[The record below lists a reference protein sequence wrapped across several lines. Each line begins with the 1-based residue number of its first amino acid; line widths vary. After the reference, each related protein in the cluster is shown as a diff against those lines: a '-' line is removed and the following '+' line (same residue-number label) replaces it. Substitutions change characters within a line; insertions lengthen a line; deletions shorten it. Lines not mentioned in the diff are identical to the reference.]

1 MGEGE
6 RAKSGALWI
15 AIIGIWAL
23 ATGVLIVRLLP
34 DILRSPAIAF
44 LVACLSFFVLSG
56 VFNLVVNV
64 FSHFL
69 RDRPAPADRPG
80 EPAVAVLYCT
90 YNDFDRRAGESLLH
104 LTYPNARVWILDD
117 SRDARV
123 RDEVDAF
130 ARDAAGAGRPVEV
143 VRRPARRGYKAG
155 AINDALQRL
164 PPEVRYVAIVDSD
177 ELVTPDFIQGCLRH
191 FTREDVGFVQASHT
205 CYNRGASWFTA
216 ALGIGVDLHWRH
228 YQRYRN
234 RYGTVNMLGHGAV
247 VRRDVLERV
256 GGFPEVT
263 CEDIAFTVTAR
274 MAGYRGAFAA
284 DVVCGETFPEDFA
297 AMRRRHLRWSWATI
311 EFLRRFSLPFLRSRA
326 RWYEKLDLLL
336 PSVNLPAALL
346 LLAFT
351 GTVQGISWVDGD
363 LSILRDPVVIGLGVF
378 ASAAPLAMFV
388 DLWRRPRFAIKVVV
402 LNTLAYLAL
411 FPVSVVGVLRGLVR
425 PAEFL
430 VTPKGTTG
438 ALSLHRAASESRLE
452 VAFGAGLLAFGAGA
466 FGPWGLVSPLAIAP
480 LLAPLLMTRSR
491 RSLNRTRT
499 AGGTPPAPGS
509 VPPWPDGGRTAAP
522 MQSARESTPPANGR

>member
-1 MGEGE
+1 MGEGK
-6 RAKSGALWI
+6 RAKSGALWA
-15 AIIGIWAL
+15 AIMGIWVV
-23 ATGVLIVRLLP
+23 ATGALTVRLLP
-34 DILRSPAIAF
+34 DILRSPATAF

-69 RDRPAPADRPG
+69 KDRPTPASQPG

-90 YNDFDRRAGESLLH
+90 YNDFDRLAGESLLH

-117 SRDARV
+117 SMDARV

-155 AINDALQRL
+155 AINEALRRL
-164 PPEVRYVAIVDSD
+164 PLEVRYVAIVDSD
-177 ELVTPDFIQGCLRH
+177 ELVTPEFIQGCLRH
-191 FTREDVGFVQASHT
+191 FTREDIGFVQASHT

-311 EFLRRFSLPFLRSRA
+311 EFLRRFSVPFLRSRA

-346 LLAFT
+346 LLAFL
-351 GTVQGISWVDGD
+351 GTVQGISWADGD
-363 LSILRDPVVIGLGVF
+363 LSVLRDPIVIGLGVF

-388 DLWRRPRFAIKVVV
+388 DLWPRPRFAIRVVI

-452 VAFGAGLLAFGAGA
+452 VAFGAGLLALGASA
-466 FGPWGLVSPLAIAP
+466 FGPWGLASPLAIAA

-499 AGGTPPAPGS
+499 AGETPPVPGS
-509 VPPWPDGGRTAAP
+509 VPRRPDGGRTAALI
-522 MQSARESTPPANGR
+522 QSARESAPPASAR

>member
-34 DILRSPAIAF
+34 DILRSPATAF

-90 YNDFDRRAGESLLH
+90 YNDFDRRAGDSLLH

>member
-69 RDRPAPADRPG
+69 RDRPTPADRPG

>member
-1 MGEGE
+1 MGEGKRE
-6 RAKSGALWI
+6 TSGALWT

-23 ATGVLIVRLLP
+23 ATGVLVVRLLP
-34 DILRSPAIAF
+34 DILRSPATAF

-64 FSHFL
+64 ASHFL
-69 RDRPAPADRPG
+69 KDEAPPASRPG
-80 EPAVAVLYCT
+80 DPAVAVFYCT
-90 YNDFDRRAGESLLH
+90 YNDFDRRAGESLLR
-104 LTYPNARVWILDD
+104 LTYPNARIWILDD
-117 SRDARV
+117 SKDARV

-130 ARDAAGAGRPVEV
+130 ARDAAGVGRPVEV

-155 AINDALQRL
+155 AINDALHRL

-177 ELVTPDFIQGCLRH
+177 ELVAPDFIQGCLRH
-191 FTREDVGFVQASHT
+191 FVREDIGFVQANHT
-205 CYNRGASWFTA
+205 CYNRGASWFTG

-228 YQRYRN
+228 YQRYRD

-274 MAGYRGAFAA
+274 IAGYRGAFAA

-336 PSVNLPAALL
+336 PSVNLPATLL
-346 LLAFT
+346 LLAFL
-351 GTVQGISWVDGD
+351 GTVQGISWADGD
-363 LSILRDPVVIGLGVF
+363 LSVFRDPVVIALGVF
-378 ASAAPLAMFV
+378 TSVAPLAMFV

-430 VTPKGTTG
+430 VTPKGATG
-438 ALSLHRAASESRLE
+438 AIALRRAASESRLE
-452 VAFGAGLLAFGAGA
+452 VAFGAGLLALGAGA
-466 FGPWGLVSPLAIAP
+466 FGPWGLASPLAIAA
-480 LLAPLLMTRSR
+480 LLTPLLMVGSR
-491 RSLNRTRT
+491 RPLVSGNRGGGGLSMGGMPFAGART
-499 AGGTPPAPGS
+499 VSPSPSAPSEPG
-509 VPPWPDGGRTAAP
+509 D
-522 MQSARESTPPANGR
+522 